1 MEPQKLSEAGVKL
14 ASESSGSRI
23 AINVADQKSLD
34 TRENES
40 RQKAWFWVLLL
51 LLGILA
57 WETWLAG
64 RKPRAETINA

>member
-23 AINVADQKSLD
+23 AVNAADQKSLD

-64 RKPRAETINA
+64 RKPRVETINA